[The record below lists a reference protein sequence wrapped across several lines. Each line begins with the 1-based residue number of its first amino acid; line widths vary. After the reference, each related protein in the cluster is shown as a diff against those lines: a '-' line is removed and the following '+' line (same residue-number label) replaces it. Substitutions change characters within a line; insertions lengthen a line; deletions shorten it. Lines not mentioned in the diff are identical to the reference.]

1 MAKKKV
7 NDLPK
12 LGLIKDTPDE
22 RDFTSLSYLKL
33 DTDEAA
39 NIDFRADFSPV
50 ENQGALGSCTANAVA
65 GVIEYLEKKAYNKYL
80 DASRLFIY
88 KTARLL
94 DNIEGDG
101 GSSVRTA
108 CKALRILG
116 VCPEKYMPY
125 TTDTGWDNE
134 PTAFQFAL
142 AQGYQAIDYYTPGL
156 KVANWKTTLKNK
168 IPIIFG
174 FDVVWDN
181 VPSTGILTMPTG
193 NYDIAGGHAV
203 VAVGYNTDYIIFR
216 NSWGKS
222 WGESGYGYMPWAYL
236 TDELIHAPWVVARL
250 DLIEAILI

>member
-1 MAKKKV
+1 MAAKK
-7 NDLPK
+7 LPK
-12 LGLIKDTPDE
+12 LGLIKDIPDN
-22 RDFTSLSYLKL
+22 RDFTTLPYLKL
-33 DTDEAA
+33 DQDEAGA
-39 NIDFRADFSPV
+39 VDLRPDFSPI
-50 ENQGALGSCTANAVA
+50 EDQGSIGSCTANAVA
-65 GVIEYLEKKAYNKYL
+65 GVIEYLEKKAYAKYL

-94 DNIEGDG
+94 DGIEGDG

-108 CKALRILG
+108 CKALRVLG

-125 TTDTGWDNE
+125 KTTTGWDAE

-156 KVANWKTTLKNK
+156 KKANWKTTLKNK
-168 IPIIFG
+168 IPIVFG
-174 FDVVWDN
+174 FDVVWEN
-181 VPSTGILTMPTG
+181 VPSSGILTVPTG

-203 VAVGYNTDYIIFR
+203 VAVGYNANYIIFR

-222 WGESGYGYMPWAYL
+222 WGEVGYGYMPWEYL
-236 TDELIHAPWVVARL
+236 ELGLIHASWVIARL